1 MRCKYGGRSCPK
13 KITERGQKK
22 RRKREQCSG
31 EISKTFRERNFFR
44 NFFRER
50 LKYILL
56 PWTFNQFFSFPFL
69 FLLSFFPKLD
79 SYVSKEKERERE
91 EIVIELRLPLVT
103 NIKSR
108 FLPFPNFREETR
120 RTEEEEGEEEELMQI
135 VQNLSRS

>member
-1 MRCKYGGRSCPK
+1 MPEE
-13 KITERGQKK
+13 ITERGQKK

-91 EIVIELRLPLVT
+91 REEIVIELRLPLVT

-120 RTEEEEGEEEELMQI
+120 RRRRRKGRRRSSCR
-135 VQNLSRS
+135 LSRISPEAESST